1 MFFDPLK
8 LFIYSLG
15 VKALTDFLIAALQIT
30 STSNVESNFAE
41 AEEQIELAS
50 RRGAELIGLPENFAF
65 LGGDYE
71 KLQLASELTDKCT
84 NFLKTMS
91 QRYQVYLL
99 GGGYPVPA
107 GDDAH
112 IFNRCALFGKDGQ
125 VLGKYDKIHLFD
137 VDLPDGNLYKE
148 SSTILSGSE
157 LPPIIDIPG
166 LCKIGLSICYD
177 VRFPELFRY
186 LSENG
191 AELFMIPAAFTA
203 FTGKDHWQILLQA
216 RAIENTAYVV
226 APAQTGI
233 HYGRRQS
240 HCHAMV
246 IDPWGNVLSD
256 AGKTQGAAIAPADKS
271 RVKQIR
277 EQMPSLK
284 HKKSKIF

>member
-1 MFFDPLK
+1 M
-8 LFIYSLG
+8 
-15 VKALTDFLIAALQIT
+15 TDFLVAALQIT
-30 STSNVESNFAE
+30 STSDEEKNFAS

-65 LGGDYE
+65 LGDDNE
-71 KLQLASELTDKCT
+71 KLIRASELSIKCA

-91 QRYQVYLL
+91 QRYQIYLL

-107 GDDAH
+107 GDNRH
-112 IFNRCALFGKDGQ
+112 TFNRSALFGKDGQ
-125 VLGKYDKIHLFD
+125 VLAKYDKIHLFD

-148 SSTILSGSE
+148 SSTILSGKE
-157 LPPIIDIPG
+157 HPPVVDVPG
-166 LCKIGLSICYD
+166 LCKVGLSICYD
-177 VRFPELFRY
+177 VRFPELYRK
-186 LSENG
+186 LSSNG
-191 AELFMIPAAFTA
+191 AELIMIPAAFTA

-240 HCHAMV
+240 HGHAMV
-246 IDPWGNVLSD
+246 IDPWGTVLSD
-256 AGKTQGAAIAPADKS
+256 AGKTQGAAIAPADKE
-271 RVKQIR
+271 RVKKIR

-284 HKKSKIF
+284 HRKTNLFAE

>member
-1 MFFDPLK
+1 M
-8 LFIYSLG
+8 
-15 VKALTDFLIAALQIT
+15 TDFLVAALQIT
-30 STSNVESNFAE
+30 STSNIDSNFAE
-41 AEEQIELAS
+41 AEEQIELAT

-65 LGGDYE
+65 LGDDSE
-71 KLQLASELTDKCT
+71 KLKLSAELSIKCA

-91 QRYQVYLL
+91 QRYQVFLL

-107 GDDAH
+107 GDDTH
-112 IFNRCALFGKDGQ
+112 ILNRSALFGKDGLIIGQ
-125 VLGKYDKIHLFD
+125 YDKIHLFD

-148 SSTILSGSE
+148 SATILSGSE
-157 LPPIIDIPG
+157 KPPIIDIPG
-166 LCKIGLSICYD
+166 LCRVGLSICYD
-177 VRFPELFRY
+177 VRFPELYRY

-191 AELFMIPAAFTA
+191 AELLMIPAAFTA

-240 HCHAMV
+240 HGHAMV
-246 IDPWGNVLSD
+246 IDPWGTVLSD
-256 AGKTQGAAIAPADKS
+256 AGKTQGAAIAPADKA
-271 RVKQIR
+271 RVKKIR

-284 HKKSKIF
+284 HRKTNIFAK

>member
-1 MFFDPLK
+1 M
-8 LFIYSLG
+8 
-15 VKALTDFLIAALQIT
+15 TDFLVAALQIT
-30 STSNVESNFAE
+30 STSNIESNFAA
-41 AEEQIELAS
+41 AEEQIELAT

-65 LGGDYE
+65 LGDDNE
-71 KLQLASELTDKCT
+71 KLQLASELSIKCT

-107 GDDAH
+107 GDETH
-112 IFNRCALFGKDGQ
+112 ILNRSALFGKDGLI
-125 VLGKYDKIHLFD
+125 LGLYDKIHLFD

-148 SSTILSGSE
+148 SSTILSGE
-157 LPPIIDIPG
+157 EYPPVVDVPG

-177 VRFPELFRY
+177 VRFPELYRY
-186 LSENG
+186 LSSNG
-191 AELFMIPAAFTA
+191 AELIMIPAAFTA

-240 HCHAMV
+240 HGHAMV
-246 IDPWGNVLSD
+246 IDPWGTVLSD
-256 AGKTQGAAIAPADKS
+256 AGKTQGAAVAPADKE
-271 RVKQIR
+271 RVKKIR

-284 HKKSKIF
+284 HRKTILFPT

>member
-1 MFFDPLK
+1 
-8 LFIYSLG
+8 
-15 VKALTDFLIAALQIT
+15 LTDFLVAALQIT

-65 LGGDYE
+65 LGDDE
-71 KLQLASELTDKCT
+71 QKLAISSELSEKCT
-84 NFLKTMS
+84 SFLKTMS
-91 QRYQVYLL
+91 QRYQVLLL

-107 GDDAH
+107 GDGTH
-112 IFNRCALFGKDGQ
+112 VFNRCALFGKDGQ
-125 VLGKYDKIHLFD
+125 ILGKYDKIHLFD

-157 LPPIIDIPG
+157 KPPIIDIPG

-177 VRFPELFRY
+177 VRFPELYRY
-186 LSENG
+186 LSSEG
-191 AELFMIPAAFTA
+191 AELLMIPAAFTA

-226 APAQTGI
+226 APAQTGN

-240 HCHAMV
+240 HGHAMV
-246 IDPWGNVLSD
+246 IDPWGTVLSD
-256 AGKTQGAAIAPADKS
+256 AGKMQGAAIAPADRNCVYK
-271 RVKQIR
+271 IR
-277 EQMPSLK
+277 QQMPSLK
-284 HKKSKIF
+284 HTKSELFIS

>member
-1 MFFDPLK
+1 M
-8 LFIYSLG
+8 
-15 VKALTDFLIAALQIT
+15 TDFLVAALQIT
-30 STSNVESNFAE
+30 STSNVEANFAE

-65 LGGDYE
+65 LGDDDE
-71 KLQLASELTDKCT
+71 KLRLASELSIKCT

-91 QRYQVYLL
+91 QRYQVFLL

-107 GDDAH
+107 GDNTH
-112 IFNRCALFGKDGQ
+112 TFNRSALFGKDGQ
-125 VLGKYDKIHLFD
+125 ILAKYDKIHLFD

-148 SSTILSGSE
+148 SSTILSGE
-157 LPPIIDIPG
+157 EYPPVVDVPG
-166 LCKIGLSICYD
+166 LCKVGLSICYD
-177 VRFPELFRY
+177 VRFPELYRY
-186 LSENG
+186 LSSNG
-191 AELFMIPAAFTA
+191 ADLIMIPAAFTA

-240 HCHAMV
+240 HGHAMV
-246 IDPWGNVLSD
+246 IDPWGTVLSD
-256 AGKTQGAAIAPADKS
+256 AGKTQGAAIAPADKE
-271 RVKQIR
+271 RVKKIR

-284 HKKSKIF
+284 HRKNKLF

>member
-1 MFFDPLK
+1 M
-8 LFIYSLG
+8 
-15 VKALTDFLIAALQIT
+15 TDFLVAALQIT
-30 STSNVESNFAE
+30 STSNVEANFAE

-65 LGGDYE
+65 LGEDNE
-71 KLQLASELTDKCT
+71 KLRLAADLSIKCT

-107 GDDAH
+107 NDGSH
-112 IFNRCALFGKDGQ
+112 TLNRSALFGRDGQ
-125 VLGKYDKIHLFD
+125 VLAQYDKIHLFD

-148 SSTILSGSE
+148 SSTILSGQE
-157 LPPIIDIPG
+157 YPPVIDIPG
-166 LCKIGLSICYD
+166 LCKVGLSICYD
-177 VRFPELFRY
+177 VRFPELYRY
-186 LSENG
+186 LSSKG
-191 AELFMIPAAFTA
+191 AELLMIPAAFTA

-226 APAQTGI
+226 APAQTGV

-240 HCHAMV
+240 HGHAMV
-246 IDPWGNVLSD
+246 IDPWGTVLSD
-256 AGKTQGAAIAPADKS
+256 AGKTQGAAIAPADKD
-271 RVKQIR
+271 RVKKVR

-284 HKKSKIF
+284 HRKTKIFSK

>member
-1 MFFDPLK
+1 M
-8 LFIYSLG
+8 
-15 VKALTDFLIAALQIT
+15 TDFLVAALQIT
-30 STSNVESNFAE
+30 STSNVEANFAA

-50 RRGAELIGLPENFAF
+50 RRGSELIGLPENFAF
-65 LGGDYE
+65 LGEDNE
-71 KLQLASELTDKCT
+71 KLSLASELSIKCT

-107 GDDAH
+107 GDNRH
-112 IFNRCALFGKDGQ
+112 TFNRSALFDKDGQ
-125 VLGKYDKIHLFD
+125 VLAKYDKIHLFD

-148 SSTILSGSE
+148 SSTILSGKE
-157 LPPIIDIPG
+157 HPPVIEVPS

-177 VRFPELFRY
+177 VRFPELYRN
-186 LSENG
+186 LSSNG
-191 AELFMIPAAFTA
+191 AELIMIPAAFTA

-240 HCHAMV
+240 HGHAMV
-246 IDPWGNVLSD
+246 IDPWGTVLSD
-256 AGKTQGAAIAPADKS
+256 AGKTQGAAIAPADRE
-271 RVKQIR
+271 RVKKIR

-284 HKKSKIF
+284 HRKSKLFAE